1 MSELLIRNVKL
12 SDLDQCFAVESAGF
26 PDEEEAASKESI
38 KTRIKTFPQGFLVAE
53 LDGRVI
59 GIINSAATDKEDL
72 ADEELKKMVGHDP
85 NGKSLVVFSL
95 VVLPEYQKQ
104 GIARQLMLRFIEEA
118 DRLGKKKILLMCKS
132 NLIEY
137 YERMGFSHVGLSSST
152 HGGAEWHEM
161 GYFFKDKQ

>member
-26 PDEEEAASKESI
+26 HEEEAASRESI
-38 KTRIKTFPQGFLVAE
+38 QIRIETFPQGFLVAE
-53 LDGRVI
+53 LDGRII
-59 GIINSAATDKEDL
+59 GMINSASTNKDDIS
-72 ADEELKKMVGHDP
+72 DEELKKMVGHDTDGQ
-85 NGKSLVVFSL
+85 NLVVFSL

-137 YERMGFSHVGLSSST
+137 YERMGFSHIGLSSST
-152 HGGAEWHEM
+152 HGGVEWHEM
-161 GYFFKDKQ
+161 GYLLQG

>member
-12 SDLDQCFAVESAGF
+12 SDLDQCFEVESAGF
-26 PDEEEAASKESI
+26 PEEEAASRESI
-38 KTRIKTFPQGFLVAE
+38 RIRIEAFPQGFLVAE
-53 LDGRVI
+53 LDGRII
-59 GIINSAATDKEDL
+59 GMINSASTNKDDIS
-72 ADEELKKMVGHDP
+72 DEELKKMVGHDAD
-85 NGKSLVVFSL
+85 GKNLVVFSL

-104 GIARQLMLRFIEEA
+104 EIARQLMLRFIEEA

-137 YERMGFSHVGLSSST
+137 YERMGFSHIGLSSST

-161 GYFFKDKQ
+161 GYLLQG